1 MKPFFVRFRFCS
13 FSGVSSAV
21 LVIAVILA
29 FWGCSKQADYDSL
42 IAQGRA
48 ILDQEDPQTAK
59 KAQDLFGQAIR
70 QEPQKAA
77 GYYWHGMAAGRLF
90 QWADAVEDFSSA
102 IERDPALADAY
113 FRRALCLT
121 VLNHADKAPILR
133 DLAKTLELDP
143 DHTLARRQLAL
154 MQRAR

>member
-1 MKPFFVRFRFCS
+1 M
-13 FSGVSSAV
+13 A
-21 LVIAVILA
+21 LILA
-29 FWGCSKQADYDSL
+29 FGGCSKQADYDSL

-59 KAQDLFGQAIR
+59 KAVDLFGRAISR
-70 QEPQKAA
+70 EPQRAA
-77 GYYWHGMAAGRLF
+77 AYYWRGMARGRLF
-90 QWADAVEDFSSA
+90 QWADAADDFTGA

-121 VLNHADKAPILR
+121 VLDQADKAPILR

-143 DHTLARRQLAL
+143 EHSLARRQLTL
-154 MQRAR
+154 MQRIR